1 MNALEEHHKNSN
13 PVQLLPQSASLAG
26 PPHVQRGMDVH
37 TCVHMVPGRKSDSE
51 PTVYYCYIWLSR
63 LHFTIYRLGFWNSRA
78 KIQVV
83 K

>member
-37 TCVHMVPGRKSDSE
+37 TCVHMVPGRKSDLCQSQ
-51 PTVYYCYIWLSR
+51 L
-63 LHFTIYRLGFWNSRA
+63 FTIATSGFHGYISQFIA
-78 KIQVV
+78 
-83 K
+83 